1 MASRGELSSGDPGVD
16 RRIPVAYELQWH
28 GQSLVYRP
36 GAGQLELWPPG
47 RIPVWADERL
57 PWPEVDIRP
66 RALTLALHRQ
76 CHLGCQY
83 CFAGPRSPGGAVLSP
98 ALVRR
103 AARLVAENCRSFG
116 LPLELGFH
124 GDNEPLLHPPRVE
137 EQIAVVREV
146 AVEIGVELRLSVTT
160 SGFIPVETAHW
171 AAATFDR
178 LTLSHDG
185 PFQDQQRPTLAGG
198 PSGPVLTRTWAI
210 LGTAPRRGDL
220 LIRATITRLNQAR
233 QVEMVE
239 YFLDHGVVDRLLF
252 HPVYP
257 SPHWRHD
264 PGLGVDPESFVRH
277 FLRARR
283 RARELGVELAYGGSR
298 LGEAH
303 GRHCPLLQGRLLLT
317 PEGRASA
324 CFLVLAA
331 DSPWARQRLYVP
343 GEADALGQ
351 RLSRIA
357 HQCRSCFNLRHCEQG
372 CPQHCPLELAP
383 ETPFDCRIPFWLG
396 FAQIL
401 EQAGFELEDADLE
414 QLGQRFP
421 KPPGMRA
428 P

>member
-1 MASRGELSSGDPGVD
+1 MRPGSGEACAAPIQD
-16 RRIPVAYELQWH
+16 RRLPVAYELQWQ
-28 GQSLVYRP
+28 GQHLVYRP
-36 GAGQLELWPPG
+36 EAGQLELWPPG
-47 RIPVWADERL
+47 RIPVWTDERL

-76 CHLGCQY
+76 CNLGCRY
-83 CFAGPRSPGGAVLSP
+83 CYAGPRPTAESRLSP
-98 ALVRR
+98 ALVRQ
-103 AARLVAENCRSFG
+103 AARLVAENCRDLG

-124 GDNEPLLHPPRVE
+124 GDNEPLLHPQQVE

-146 AVEIGVELRLSVTT
+146 AAEIGVELRLSLTT
-160 SGFIPVETAHW
+160 NGFIPAQTAQW

-185 PFQDQQRPTLAGG
+185 PLQDQQRPGLDGA
-198 PSGPVLTRTWAI
+198 PSSPVLARTWAI
-210 LGTAPRRGDL
+210 LGTAPRRADL

-264 PGLGVDPESFVRH
+264 PGLGVDPEIFVRH

-283 RARELGVELAYGGSR
+283 RAGELGLELVYGGSR
-298 LGEAH
+298 PGEDH

-324 CFLVLAA
+324 CFLVLGT
-331 DSPWARQRLYVP
+331 DSPWARRRLYVP
-343 GEADALGQ
+343 GEADALGK

-372 CPQHCPLELAP
+372 CPQHCPLESAP
-383 ETPFDCRIPFWLG
+383 ATPFDCRIPFWLG
-396 FAQIL
+396 LAQIL
-401 EQAGFELEDADLE
+401 EQAGFELEDADLD
-414 QLGQRFP
+414 QLDRHFP
-421 KPPGMRA
+421 QPPGMSA